1 MMYLSMNQKLIR
13 SFYTGNIPSLT
24 LYHMIMKYFY
34 FLGIAKR
41 KSGFQAIQGGRLQ
54 SRGSRSNLSMLGRKH
69 LWKNSVEKC
78 PR

>member
-1 MMYLSMNQKLIR
+1 
-13 SFYTGNIPSLT
+13 
-24 LYHMIMKYFY
+24 MITEYFY

-69 LWKNSVEKC
+69 LWKNPVEKC

>member
-1 MMYLSMNQKLIR
+1 MS
-13 SFYTGNIPSLT
+13 IPSLHYNKNVLLLT
-24 LYHMIMKYFY
+24 LYHIITQYFY

-69 LWKNSVEKC
+69 LWKNPVEKC